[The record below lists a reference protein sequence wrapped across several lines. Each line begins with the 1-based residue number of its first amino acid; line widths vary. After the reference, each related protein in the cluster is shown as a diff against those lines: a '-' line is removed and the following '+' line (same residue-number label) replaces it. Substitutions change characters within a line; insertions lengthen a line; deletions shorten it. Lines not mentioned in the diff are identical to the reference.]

1 MVPDFNFN
9 QNRFL
14 SALALENSFSANKR
28 RRFGKVTS
36 VCLFFTLVFIAAGY
50 LSAEITK
57 NYGINNSALN
67 NLIYLFRGD
76 AWVGLFFILLAFRL
90 FIFSLD
96 AFFRSKTLGKNGFP
110 SSENIAKRLNFRS
123 SEIWHE
129 CVFNKDESERNLL
142 PGILKTD
149 IGKLILIRS
158 GIYPE
163 EFRALTSKKA
173 SDLKIADEVIFE
185 LEKITKDEKGINSAD
200 LFSALYNCDKLFRE
214 FLAFK
219 KISSHDL
226 QSAAMWAEEE
236 LDEADMK
243 SRWWLIENLFR
254 VGGLAKDWAYG
265 EAYFLENFA
274 QELRP
279 SKIRK
284 EELIGREREIGLLE
298 SALLKKSG
306 ANVLIVGETG
316 AGKHA
321 LLFGL
326 INMIHEGSVFP
337 ELEHKRVF
345 ELHSDTITASGKS
358 KAGVE
363 EILIKTLNE
372 AVRAGNIILV
382 IDNFPEFVESL
393 ALMGVS
399 PLEIFST
406 YFENSNIHLLAMA
419 EIGAFRKSLQAST
432 DLMKY
437 FEKIEIEEPR
447 EDKLILILKDL
458 APRFEAIYGGGA
470 FFTSGSIREIAEAG
484 ERYLIGSALPKRAVN
499 LMENCIKDAI
509 NSKIPLINEEFVSE
523 VVSKITKIPLGRID
537 AAERIKLLSLDAL
550 LEKRV
555 IGQKEATDAIAES
568 IKRSRSGITNPKR
581 PIGTFLF
588 LGPTGV
594 GKTETAKALSE
605 SYFGNEEAMIRLD
618 MSEFQTEESI
628 ERLIG
633 SFEKNAPGILSSK
646 MLSSPYSVLLLDEFE
661 KSNLKIRNL
670 FLQILDEG
678 FFSDYLGRK
687 INMRNTIIIAT
698 SNAGSEMISEL
709 VAGGADSSKMKDEIL
724 AYVRKNGIY
733 SPELLNRFD
742 SLIIFR
748 PLGKDTTTGI
758 AKKMLDGL
766 VSRLKKQNYI
776 LEIGEALVKIVSAN
790 GFDPAMGA
798 RPMQRYIQN
807 KVEKIISDKI
817 IRGEIRQEIPFRITA
832 EEISAEAQNQTEKI
846 NPAPARDTL
855 NHAEKIEISKKELKT

>member
-1 MVPDFNFN
+1 M
-9 QNRFL
+9 
-14 SALALENSFSANKR
+14 
-28 RRFGKVTS
+28 
-36 VCLFFTLVFIAAGY
+36 
-50 LSAEITK
+50 
-57 NYGINNSALN
+57 
-67 NLIYLFRGD
+67 
-76 AWVGLFFILLAFRL
+76 
-90 FIFSLD
+90 
-96 AFFRSKTLGKNGFP
+96 
-110 SSENIAKRLNFRS
+110 
-123 SEIWHE
+123 
-129 CVFNKDESERNLL
+129 
-142 PGILKTD
+142 
-149 IGKLILIRS
+149 
-158 GIYPE
+158 
-163 EFRALTSKKA
+163 
-173 SDLKIADEVIFE
+173 
-185 LEKITKDEKGINSAD
+185 
-200 LFSALYNCDKLFRE
+200 KLF
-214 FLAFK
+214 LNLK
-219 KISSHDL
+219 KIGSTDL
-226 QSAAMWAEEE
+226 QSAALWAEEE

-284 EELIGREREIGLLE
+284 EELIEKEREIGLLE

-316 AGKHA
+316 SGKHA
-321 LLFGL
+321 LLYGL

-345 ELHSDTITASGKS
+345 ELHSDSITATGKS

-509 NSKIPLINEEFVSE
+509 NSKIPLINEE
-523 VVSKITKIPLGRID
+523 L
-537 AAERIKLLSLDAL
+537 
-550 LEKRV
+550 
-555 IGQKEATDAIAES
+555 
-568 IKRSRSGITNPKR
+568 
-581 PIGTFLF
+581 
-588 LGPTGV
+588 
-594 GKTETAKALSE
+594 
-605 SYFGNEEAMIRLD
+605 
-618 MSEFQTEESI
+618 I

-742 SLIIFR
+742 SIIIFR

-776 LEIGEALVKIVSAN
+776 LEIGEDLVKSS
-790 GFDPAMGA
+790 GL
-798 RPMQRYIQN
+798 Y
-807 KVEKIISDKI
+807 
-817 IRGEIRQEIPFRITA
+817 
-832 EEISAEAQNQTEKI
+832 
-846 NPAPARDTL
+846 
-855 NHAEKIEISKKELKT
+855 

>member
-358 KAGVE
+358 NGK
-363 EILIKTLNE
+363 ISFLIK
-372 AVRAGNIILV
+372 
-382 IDNFPEFVESL
+382 P
-393 ALMGVS
+393 VS
-399 PLEIFST
+399 PV
-406 YFENSNIHLLAMA
+406 
-419 EIGAFRKSLQAST
+419 
-432 DLMKY
+432 
-437 FEKIEIEEPR
+437 
-447 EDKLILILKDL
+447 
-458 APRFEAIYGGGA
+458 
-470 FFTSGSIREIAEAG
+470 TSPPSP
-484 ERYLIGSALPKRAVN
+484 L
-499 LMENCIKDAI
+499 
-509 NSKIPLINEEFVSE
+509 KIPF
-523 VVSKITKIPLGRID
+523 
-537 AAERIKLLSLDAL
+537 
-550 LEKRV
+550 
-555 IGQKEATDAIAES
+555 
-568 IKRSRSGITNPKR
+568 TNPK
-581 PIGTFLF
+581 
-588 LGPTGV
+588 
-594 GKTETAKALSE
+594 
-605 SYFGNEEAMIRLD
+605 
-618 MSEFQTEESI
+618 
-628 ERLIG
+628 
-633 SFEKNAPGILSSK
+633 ILSPISGCSAPK
-646 MLSSPYSVLLLDEFE
+646 LRDAATTALD
-661 KSNLKIRNL
+661 NI
-670 FLQILDEG
+670 
-678 FFSDYLGRK
+678 
-687 INMRNTIIIAT
+687 
-698 SNAGSEMISEL
+698 
-709 VAGGADSSKMKDEIL
+709 
-724 AYVRKNGIY
+724 
-733 SPELLNRFD
+733 
-742 SLIIFR
+742 
-748 PLGKDTTTGI
+748 
-758 AKKMLDGL
+758 
-766 VSRLKKQNYI
+766 
-776 LEIGEALVKIVSAN
+776 
-790 GFDPAMGA
+790 
-798 RPMQRYIQN
+798 
-807 KVEKIISDKI
+807 
-817 IRGEIRQEIPFRITA
+817 
-832 EEISAEAQNQTEKI
+832 
-846 NPAPARDTL
+846 
-855 NHAEKIEISKKELKT
+855 

>member
-14 SALALENSFSANKR
+14 SALALESSFSANKR

-110 SSENIAKRLNFRS
+110 SSKNIAQRLNFRS

-284 EELIGREREIGLLE
+284 EELIGKEKERGHNAKVVIE
-298 SALLKKSG
+298 SLKYNQDDSIDIDP
-306 ANVLIVGETG
+306 ARL
-316 AGKHA
+316 
-321 LLFGL
+321 L
-326 INMIHEGSVFP
+326 INYN
-337 ELEHKRVF
+337 LDNATLDLRKLTQTF
-345 ELHSDTITASGKS
+345 E
-358 KAGVE
+358 
-363 EILIKTLNE
+363 
-372 AVRAGNIILV
+372 
-382 IDNFPEFVESL
+382 
-393 ALMGVS
+393 
-399 PLEIFST
+399 
-406 YFENSNIHLLAMA
+406 
-419 EIGAFRKSLQAST
+419 
-432 DLMKY
+432 
-437 FEKIEIEEPR
+437 
-447 EDKLILILKDL
+447 
-458 APRFEAIYGGGA
+458 
-470 FFTSGSIREIAEAG
+470 
-484 ERYLIGSALPKRAVN
+484 
-499 LMENCIKDAI
+499 
-509 NSKIPLINEEFVSE
+509 
-523 VVSKITKIPLGRID
+523 
-537 AAERIKLLSLDAL
+537 
-550 LEKRV
+550 
-555 IGQKEATDAIAES
+555 
-568 IKRSRSGITNPKR
+568 
-581 PIGTFLF
+581 
-588 LGPTGV
+588 
-594 GKTETAKALSE
+594 
-605 SYFGNEEAMIRLD
+605 
-618 MSEFQTEESI
+618 
-628 ERLIG
+628 
-633 SFEKNAPGILSSK
+633 
-646 MLSSPYSVLLLDEFE
+646 
-661 KSNLKIRNL
+661 
-670 FLQILDEG
+670 
-678 FFSDYLGRK
+678 
-687 INMRNTIIIAT
+687 
-698 SNAGSEMISEL
+698 
-709 VAGGADSSKMKDEIL
+709 
-724 AYVRKNGIY
+724 
-733 SPELLNRFD
+733 
-742 SLIIFR
+742 
-748 PLGKDTTTGI
+748 
-758 AKKMLDGL
+758 
-766 VSRLKKQNYI
+766 
-776 LEIGEALVKIVSAN
+776 
-790 GFDPAMGA
+790 
-798 RPMQRYIQN
+798 
-807 KVEKIISDKI
+807 
-817 IRGEIRQEIPFRITA
+817 IRGELKIKLIYSAKTDKTQVITKVKGQGKVKEELSGIRILKLT
-832 EEISAEAQNQTEKI
+832 TE
-846 NPAPARDTL
+846 NGTL
-855 NHAEKIEISKKELKT
+855 NYSY